1 MNKQATIRIP
11 ILNDDLFEG
20 DEAFA
25 IALLGSS
32 HPRVQ
37 ATGNTE
43 VTIKDDDSVTV
54 GFIGP
59 ASYTVNEGDGSVAV
73 TFGITGNT
81 KLANNETVE
90 FQYATFANP
99 NSASANE
106 DYTDIDLT
114 PVVLTADNP
123 EVTVWIPITNDTTPE
138 GDESFTFA
146 IAPHADF
153 GGTSIVVITITD
165 DDPPLGTIGFA
176 GEPDRLEEVWENDG
190 SGLIRLNVETSP
202 SLSVTSALRYV
213 IEPGTTAS
221 TAASTATS
229 EDYMDTVL
237 EGVLNLG
244 TNKNFHRLS
253 IRLNDDS
260 IAEGAESLVIRLVVP
275 EGTTLPPG
283 FSLTNPTQEVIILD
297 NDSTLV
303 GFWYRSRGNR
313 D

>member
-1 MNKQATIRIP
+1 MNTQATVRIP

-20 DEAFA
+20 DETFG

-138 GDESFTFA
+138 GDESFSFA

-153 GGTSIVVITITD
+153 GGTSLVVITITD
-165 DDPPLGTIGFA
+165 DDPRLWELLG
-176 GEPDRLEEVWENDG
+176 L
-190 SGLIRLNVETSP
+190 
-202 SLSVTSALRYV
+202 
-213 IEPGTTAS
+213 
-221 TAASTATS
+221 
-229 EDYMDTVL
+229 
-237 EGVLNLG
+237 
-244 TNKNFHRLS
+244 
-253 IRLNDDS
+253 
-260 IAEGAESLVIRLVVP
+260 LV
-275 EGTTLPPG
+275 
-283 FSLTNPTQEVIILD
+283 NPTD
-297 NDSTLV
+297 
-303 GFWYRSRGNR
+303 
-313 D
+313 

>member
-1 MNKQATIRIP
+1 MDPTKSRATIGIIDDETARVVFVEDSYEVNENAGTVDVEIGFEDGVMLGDDLNVTVYYGITQAFTTATASEDYELATRDSVVLTALNSRATVRIP
-11 ILNDDLFEG
+11 ILDDNLFEV
-20 DEAFA
+20 DETIG

-32 HPRVQ
+32 HPNLE
-37 ATGNTE
+37 ATGKTE
-43 VTIKDDDSVTV
+43 VTIKDNDSVTV

-73 TFGITGNT
+73 TFGITAGT
-81 KLANNETVE
+81 LSENETVE

-176 GEPDRLEEVWENDG
+176 GEPDRLEEVWK
-190 SGLIRLNVETSP
+190 
-202 SLSVTSALRYV
+202 
-213 IEPGTTAS
+213 TT
-221 TAASTATS
+221 
-229 EDYMDTVL
+229 
-237 EGVLNLG
+237 
-244 TNKNFHRLS
+244 
-253 IRLNDDS
+253 
-260 IAEGAESLVIRLVVP
+260 VP
-275 EGTTLPPG
+275 V
-283 FSLTNPTQEVIILD
+283 S
-297 NDSTLV
+297 
-303 GFWYRSRGNR
+303 
-313 D
+313 